1 MLEILRDMSKS
12 IARMQDLEVL
22 DKQSNVILEI
32 KEQLKVQGSHEILE
46 NQKSNML
53 EDAPTIQ
60 IAFEDQRINEVE
72 RIDQRDILVI
82 SNKPSLILPIEFV
95 IPGEFKDVKIK
106 AFLFTKMLK
115 DLVQIS
121 VVQILILQL
130 FKVHG
135 QVFSNQYEQAS
146 IFISRNIKDKIHL
159 KGKGM
164 F

>member
-1 MLEILRDMSKS
+1 MLETVKDMYNS
-12 IARMQDLEVL
+12 IARMEEMMQDLWDQTIEVL
-22 DKQSNVILEI
+22 DEQSNVILEI
-32 KEQLKVQGSHEILE
+32 KEQSKVRGSHEIFE
-46 NQKSNML
+46 NQSDVLLASPIILESNKL
-53 EDAPTIQ
+53 EDAPAIQ

-121 VVQILILQL
+121 MVRILILQL
-130 FKVHG
+130 FKVRG
-135 QVFSNQYEQAS
+135 
-146 IFISRNIKDKIHL
+146 
-159 KGKGM
+159 
-164 F
+164 